1 MCGQQNEAFHFRF
14 GSKADIPTCQGSCP
28 LYPRKRTL
36 VGESWMSV
44 KCQFRKSG
52 EGHFDERLELPE
64 GRSSA
69 QYSHRFAMS
78 DANALRTS
86 DCEIPN
92 CRAILDGVTPAL
104 KAARTA
110 FNFPCVKG
118 TAVGTSTRRV
128 REISAGGSLPR
139 RLCSATTADSNW
151 PSSWSLRCLTA
162 FDKFVGRTWRE
173 GIAFGEPTDSE
184 DCE

>member
-1 MCGQQNEAFHFRF
+1 
-14 GSKADIPTCQGSCP
+14 
-28 LYPRKRTL
+28 
-36 VGESWMSV
+36 MSALPPERGHRLSALMSA
-44 KCQFRKSG
+44 KCQNRKSVLG
-52 EGHFDERLELPE
+52 RFDERELPE
-64 GRSSA
+64 VHSST

-118 TAVGTSTRRV
+118 TAAATSTRCL
-128 REISAGGSLPR
+128 REVSAGSFLPR
-139 RLCSATTADSNW
+139 RLCSATTADNNW

-173 GIAFGEPTDSE
+173 GIVLGEPTDSE
-184 DCE
+184 GCE